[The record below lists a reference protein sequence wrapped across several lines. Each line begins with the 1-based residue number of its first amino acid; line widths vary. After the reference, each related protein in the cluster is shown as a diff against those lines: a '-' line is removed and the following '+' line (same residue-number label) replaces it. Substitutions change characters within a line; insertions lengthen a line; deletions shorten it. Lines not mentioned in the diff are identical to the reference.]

1 MTKHRHNGLQPGA
14 AFGELGADGVPEP
27 VGADGRSAGRVE
39 QASSGAGGLEGQV
52 EQVGWP
58 GAFQPRAPADPGVTV
73 SRYRALVILIT
84 RQTGR
89 KEPIPSARTG
99 AGLAGRSRANTG
111 RPSSSPAAA
120 CTSCGSTAPGRR

>member
-1 MTKHRHNGLQPGA
+1 MDAAQRCGKGLEDA
-14 AFGELGADGVPEP
+14 
-27 VGADGRSAGRVE
+27 GRPRQSAGACDVEDSLDRVM
-39 QASSGAGGLEGQV
+39 AATARP
-52 EQVGWP
+52 VGWP

-99 AGLAGRSRANTG
+99 AGLA
-111 RPSSSPAAA
+111 
-120 CTSCGSTAPGRR
+120 